1 MPDSLLTYFAY
12 GSNMSAARLRA
23 RIPEARRLGVAT
35 LAGHV
40 LRFHKCGAD
49 GSAKLDV
56 IATGDATDRVL
67 GVLFGLTT
75 AEKAVLDAIE
85 GPGYAGVSVAVGNAD
100 GAVIE
105 AFMYRALRVDAT
117 LRPFAWYVH
126 HVLTGAREA
135 GLPTDYV
142 ARIAAVETID
152 DPDAERDARERGVHR
167 ARHQAPE
174 SQP

>member
-1 MPDSLLTYFAY
+1 MSDSPLTYFAY
-12 GSNMSAARLRA
+12 GSNMSVARLHA
-23 RIPEARRLGVAT
+23 RVPGARRLGLAA

-56 IATGDATDRVL
+56 VATGDAADRVL
-67 GVLFGLTT
+67 GVLFGLTA

-85 GPGYAGVSVAVGNAD
+85 GPDYEGVTVAVGNAD
-100 GAVIE
+100 GAVVE
-105 AFMYRALRVDAT
+105 VFMYRALRVDAA

-135 GLPTDYV
+135 GLPADYV
-142 ARIAAVETID
+142 ARIATVETID
-152 DPDAERDARERGVHR
+152 DPDGERDARERGVHR
-167 ARHQAPE
+167 NRQQGPE
-174 SQP
+174 

>member
-1 MPDSLLTYFAY
+1 MSDSPLTYFAY
-12 GSNMSAARLRA
+12 GSNMSVARLHA
-23 RIPEARRLGVAT
+23 RVPGARRLGLAT
-35 LAGHV
+35 LAGHA

-56 IATGDATDRVL
+56 VATGDAADRVL
-67 GVLFGLTT
+67 GVLFGLTAT
-75 AEKAVLDAIE
+75 EKAVLDAIE
-85 GPGYAGVSVAVGNAD
+85 GPGYEGVTVAVGNAE
-100 GAVIE
+100 GAVVE
-105 AFMYRALRVDAT
+105 AFMYRALRVDAA

-135 GLPTDYV
+135 GLPADYV

-167 ARHQAPE
+167 NRQQAPE
-174 SQP
+174 